1 MATLTPDE
9 FTEAVTALAD
19 HFGVEQLRNR
29 LARLNAF
36 TSQRGLK
43 GPPAIAERLHR
54 LSGGLRLNVPA
65 TYAFTSLWGE
75 MVGAKMGEGGENKL
89 EEAANQVNACL
100 ADDNSIVA
108 GKESELDQAL
118 AVYREA
124 VSSAVGA
131 RVATLDMLLKAV
143 PAVAERLR
151 NAPSPSP
158 PAE

>member
-19 HFGVEQLRNR
+19 HFGTEQLRNR

-43 GPPAIAERLHR
+43 GPPEIAERLHR

-75 MVGAKMGEGGENKL
+75 MVAARMGDDGEHKL

-100 ADDNSIVA
+100 AEDNSIVP
-108 GKESELDQAL
+108 GKESDLDQAL
-118 AVYREA
+118 GVYREA
-124 VSSAVGA
+124 VSAAVGP

-151 NAPSPSP
+151 GAPPPSP
-158 PAE
+158 PGE

>member
-19 HFGVEQLRNR
+19 HFGIEQLRNR

-75 MVGAKMGEGGENKL
+75 MVGAKMGDGGENKL

-100 ADDNSIVA
+100 ADGSVRFVRDSVDFTVWQNSGTRA
-108 GKESELDQAL
+108 GGE
-118 AVYREA
+118 V
-124 VSSAVGA
+124 V
-131 RVATLDMLLKAV
+131 TLD
-143 PAVAERLR
+143 
-151 NAPSPSP
+151 
-158 PAE
+158 

>member
-19 HFGVEQLRNR
+19 HFGIEQLRNR

-75 MVGAKMGEGGENKL
+75 MVAAKMGDGGEHKL

-100 ADDNSIVA
+100 ADDNSIVV
-108 GKESELDQAL
+108 GKENELDQAL
-118 AVYREA
+118 GVYREA
-124 VSSAVGA
+124 VSAAVGP

-143 PAVAERLR
+143 PAVADRLR
-151 NAPSPSP
+151 NAPPSP
-158 PAE
+158 PPAE

>member
-1 MATLTPDE
+1 MASLTPEE

-75 MVGAKMGEGGENKL
+75 MVAAKMGDDGEHKL

-100 ADDNSIVA
+100 AEDNSIVP
-108 GKESELDQAL
+108 GKESDLDQAL
-118 AVYREA
+118 GVYRCA
-124 VSSAVGA
+124 VSAALGP
-131 RVATLDMLLKAV
+131 RVAALDMLLKAV

-151 NAPSPSP
+151 NAPPPSP
-158 PAE
+158 PVE